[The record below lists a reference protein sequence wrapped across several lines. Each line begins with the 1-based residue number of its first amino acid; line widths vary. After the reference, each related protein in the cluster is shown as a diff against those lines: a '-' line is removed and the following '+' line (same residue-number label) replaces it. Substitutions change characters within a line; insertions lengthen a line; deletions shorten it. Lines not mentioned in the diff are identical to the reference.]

1 LETSYLEE
9 TRDFGNVF
17 TGWDS
22 YLAAEKTKVKKS
34 IHYEDRHFSLSSV
47 TSPASRKEESKKVR
61 CFPSLILYRLTDRFP
76 QSKPENSKKKK
87 KEKDDS
93 TDDKQMKID
102 DNEGEMNE

>member
-9 TRDFGNVF
+9 TREFGNVF

-47 TSPASRKEESKKVR
+47 TSPASRKEESKKVSF
-61 CFPSLILYRLTDRFP
+61 FPIVISF
-76 QSKPENSKKKK
+76 
-87 KEKDDS
+87 
-93 TDDKQMKID
+93 
-102 DNEGEMNE
+102 